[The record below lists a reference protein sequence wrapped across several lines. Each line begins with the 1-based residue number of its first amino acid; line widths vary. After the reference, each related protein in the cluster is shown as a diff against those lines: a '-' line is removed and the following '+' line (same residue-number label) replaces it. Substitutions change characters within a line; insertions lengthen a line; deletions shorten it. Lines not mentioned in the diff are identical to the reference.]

1 MRLGARLLA
10 WAVAGCCLLP
20 AAVHADCP
28 GCLTHCGY
36 AFDGTESSISVFTS
50 VLFMLEDNCAFQ
62 KKIYEKYPGL
72 EIRRASLNDIT
83 MGASSA
89 LRFPMMIDALE
100 AKNDALEV
108 MELDNPWVVPFAQWL
123 QPLPANVTTGIR
135 DKFINKDTAGNA
147 LSIVR
152 WPNQYQMHYRK
163 DLFDKHNITLRH
175 DTWEHWT
182 EDVQLLQEKEQIAR
196 NDSEYRAFH
205 FEATGST
212 TTQTN
217 LLSAFLGG
225 AGAGHMVEPDGTVSI
240 NNENTVRMFKLMV
253 DWTKTIMHPLSWKQG
268 TTSYSTL
275 RGDKA
280 AVMYMWTSWARR
292 MAGWNRDSYRGYYIE
307 LLPTPG
313 PIGGVAGSWQ
323 VAVSRHTKMMPLALE
338 IAAEI
343 GKTQRTWVTDPR
355 NSKAQEPVH
364 EDTRADPTLWQAY
377 CDREGAICES
387 MEKYPEFWDRRLTGR
402 PAEGCGVVLDRCINV
417 IAAAWTDVLT
427 EVAAP
432 SVVAARMES
441 ELNVVMGHWESL
453 ADDGGIEE
461 WTGERI
467 GLLVAVAVGG
477 LLLVAVF
484 GLMYSAIAGLRKAGA
499 TLPISAFL
507 GLSALVLF
515 CAIQIVAITQWNSA
529 LRDVSKDLG
538 SRVQMESLTTAQL
551 RVYVDAMKQVEDNVD
566 ASTTQIKS
574 YLRADFVATVPSMNL
589 DARSLLLL
597 VDRSKLRVLASSD
610 ITKQEEKVYL
620 TQPYGEDVSAWTKA
634 ALDILGDTF
643 TSGLLK
649 TAEIYDRTIDGKKVM
664 INFQTAVAKANSR
677 TLDFLLVYF
686 VPEEVVYEEANRSL
700 AKAINISVILSVVGV
715 VVLVVLATFITLP
728 LISLANSMEDVRAMH
743 VEDIDLNRASRLTEI
758 GSLIL
763 GFQAMCR
770 MLIEYKSFMPKSLFN
785 VVDDDTSDKQS
796 ETSKS
801 KSQASRSGTEKKCS
815 LSQSSASRSMAKR
828 RQGPSLNQVGLGA
841 LAHNRASVLVVTL
854 LEPGKEMESFEAIL
868 STVEA
873 AVGGGV
879 LHSWSA
885 TRPDE
890 LVVSWGA
897 TNGLHRASGEKAANA
912 ALDIAQVYPTGVA
925 ITAVAGRVCAG
936 NIGNKQTRGFAIFGS
951 GIDGLHRTVDAS
963 VATSRILNRAI
974 VLTNP
979 EFAKLEGYSFEVID
993 YLSTGG
999 KTRALHEL
1007 TGKVVVEG
1015 QEWMYQLEDMQKQAP
1030 PPPYAAALTDMASK
1044 LPFVPAAVEALL
1056 AKAPEQTDE
1065 VLQQRLRK
1073 ILDPAGMFSDYSTA
1087 FLLRRCGQPSPM
1099 VEK

>member
-20 AAVHADCP
+20 AAVRADCP

-36 AFDGTESSISVFTS
+36 AFNGTESSISVFTS
-50 VLFMLEDNCAFQ
+50 VLFMLEANCAFQ

-72 EIRRASLNDIT
+72 GIRRTSLGTIT
-83 MGASSA
+83 GVASSA
-89 LRFPMMIDALE
+89 LRFPMMTDALE

-108 MELDNPWVVPFAQWL
+108 MEIDNPWVVPFAQWL

-135 DKFINKDTAGNA
+135 DKFINKDTEGNA
-147 LSIVR
+147 LSIVK

-163 DLFDKHNITLRH
+163 DLFDKHNITLRY

-205 FEATGST
+205 FEATAST

-253 DWTKTIMHPLSWKQG
+253 DWTKTILHPLSWVKYQ
-268 TTSYSTL
+268 SYYLL
-275 RGDKA
+275 RDDKA
-280 AVMYMWTSWARR
+280 AVMYMWTSYSLR
-292 MAGWNRDSYRGYYIE
+292 MSDWNRDRYRGYYVE
-307 LLPTPG
+307 MLPTPG

-343 GKTQRTWVTDPR
+343 AETQRTWVTDPR
-355 NSKAQEPVH
+355 NGRAQEPVH
-364 EDTRADPTLWQAY
+364 KDTRASPALWQEY

-387 MEKYPEFWDRRLTGR
+387 MEKYPEFWDRGLTGR

-467 GLLVAVAVGG
+467 GLLVAVTVGG
-477 LLLVAVF
+477 LLLVAVCGF
-484 GLMYSAIAGLRKAGA
+484 MYSAIAGLRKAGA
-499 TLPISAFL
+499 TLPISTFL

-566 ASTTQIKS
+566 ASFTQIKS

-610 ITKQEEKVYL
+610 IRKQEEKVYL

-664 INFQTAVAKANSR
+664 INFQTAVATANKR

-743 VEDIDLNRASRLTEI
+743 MEDIDLNRASRLTEI

-785 VVDDDTSDKQS
+785 VADDETSDSQS
-796 ETSKS
+796 EMS
-801 KSQASRSGTEKKCS
+801 KSQLSCSGTEKKFS
-815 LSQSSASRSMAKR
+815 QSQSSASRSMAKR
-828 RQGPSLNQVGLGA
+828 KQGPSPNQVGLGA
-841 LAHNRASVLVVTL
+841 LAHNKATLLVVTL

-936 NIGNKQTRGFAIFGS
+936 NIG
-951 GIDGLHRTVDAS
+951 
-963 VATSRILNRAI
+963 
-974 VLTNP
+974 
-979 EFAKLEGYSFEVID
+979 
-993 YLSTGG
+993 
-999 KTRALHEL
+999 
-1007 TGKVVVEG
+1007 
-1015 QEWMYQLEDMQKQAP
+1015 
-1030 PPPYAAALTDMASK
+1030 
-1044 LPFVPAAVEALL
+1044 
-1056 AKAPEQTDE
+1056 
-1065 VLQQRLRK
+1065 
-1073 ILDPAGMFSDYSTA
+1073 
-1087 FLLRRCGQPSPM
+1087 
-1099 VEK
+1099 